1 MNFQDFL
8 AWAKLR
14 EPTMQEGEQWYMKQ
28 AYDFAVKYANL
39 ANPFLNNVKKE
50 YIYSLT
56 LHLIILT
63 PIAEN
68 PLFLKYFPNKNGEAD
83 LRLKNFA
90 TYASSVSDSTSSVS
104 SLAFAGLANMNVG
117 DAMLLMTPYGAMVK
131 TFNDSLRFSMV
142 VV

>member
-1 MNFQDFL
+1 MSLQDFL
-8 AWAKLR
+8 QWARLR
-14 EPTMQEGEQWYMKQ
+14 EPTMQSGEQWYMQ
-28 AYDFAVKYANL
+28 QSYDFAVKYASF
-39 ANPFLNNVKKE
+39 ADPFLDRVKKE

-63 PIAEN
+63 PIEGN
-68 PLFLKYFPNKNGEAD
+68 PLFLKYFPSKNGEAD

-104 SLAFAGLANMNVG
+104 SLAFEGLANMSVG

-131 TFNDSLRFSMV
+131 SFNDSLTHTMV